1 MNYKYEILLFV
12 GDYKQRLSDS
22 MFSLMVHNF
31 MVDFWGEV
39 DKKFPYGPLSV
50 SSDYDPPY
58 LKMLIVTEFAASQE
72 EIDKVY
78 QAATASI
85 HSSYQNLSK
94 AFSTVLTS
102 ITFRRP

>member
-1 MNYKYEILLFV
+1 MNFKYEILLFV
-12 GDYKQRLSDS
+12 GDYKSKLSDS

-31 MVDFWGEV
+31 MVDFWGV
-39 DKKFPYGPLSV
+39 IDKKFPYGPLSV

-58 LKMLIVTEFAASQE
+58 LKMVINTEFSVERE
-72 EIDKVY
+72 EVDKLYQDATVSVY
-78 QAATASI
+78 N
-85 HSSYQNLSK
+85 SYQNLSK